1 MTGTRSCR
9 QKKSFVVKKKIKGTC
24 LIKEWPY
31 WKTERMRGKS
41 EGTERE
47 NEKEGHPDITPRVV
61 VAAQLS
67 DLSTSSGTALSEGT
81 RRWDSMR
88 EAEEETDAGQYE

>member
-1 MTGTRSCR
+1 MG
-9 QKKSFVVKKKIKGTC
+9 G
-24 LIKEWPY
+24 W
-31 WKTERMRGKS
+31 G
-41 EGTERE
+41 GRE
-47 NEKEGHPDITPRVV
+47 NEKEGHPDIIPRVV

>member
-1 MTGTRSCR
+1 MF
-9 QKKSFVVKKKIKGTC
+9 KEIKGTC
-24 LIKEWPY
+24 LIKEWCY
-31 WKTERMRGKS
+31 WKTERMRGK
-41 EGTERE
+41 ERG

-67 DLSTSSGTALSEGT
+67 DLSTGSGTALSEGT

-88 EAEEETDAGQYE
+88 EAQGETDAGQYE